1 MGMANCP
8 AGIQGTCGLN
18 PAAPA
23 TPGLAT
29 ANKTFNRV
37 TFMGGNQVINGLNVR
52 IFGFAEGGMGGGGGG
67 GGGGMGVQ
75 RFPAPL
81 IRVNQGDIVHTVLN
95 VMMGIHTVHHHG
107 IEPTTHE
114 DGVGHYSFD
123 VQGQYTYQWKAS
135 QAGTYF
141 YHCHVNTVLHVEM
154 GMYGALIVDPPTGP
168 GTAFVGGPAYNVEAI
183 WAVDDIDLSWHCKP
197 WDAGLCGG
205 DAGFNNFN
213 PTVFCINGIGADLTQ
228 TDPTVAISMTKG
240 QTTLLRYIAAA
251 YVPQR
256 VTFDPGLGP
265 IKIIAEDGRPYS
277 TAVTL
282 AAGSSVLL
290 TAAERYEFLFTPTT
304 SGTFPINVKFYNY
317 RAANGQLAQ
326 IGSIGSVVKVA

>member
-1 MGMANCP
+1 MGMGMANCP
-8 AGIQGTCGLN
+8 AGVQGNCGLN

-23 TPGLAT
+23 TPGLVA
-29 ANKTFNRV
+29 ANKTFNRA
-37 TFMGGNQVINGLNVR
+37 TFMGANQVINGNNVN
-52 IFGFAEGGMGGGGGG
+52 IFGFTDGNMGGMAP
-67 GGGGMGVQ
+67 Q

-95 VMMGIHTVHHHG
+95 VMMGMHTVHHHG
-107 IEPTTHE
+107 IEPTTFN

-123 VQGQYTYQWKAS
+123 VQGQYTYQWKAY

-168 GTAFVGGPAYNVEAI
+168 GTAFAGGPAYNVEAV
-183 WAVDDIDLSWHCKP
+183 WAVDDIDNTWHCKP
-197 WDAGLCGG
+197 WDAALCGG

-213 PTVFCINGIGADLTQ
+213 PTIFCINGLGADLTQ
-228 TDPTVAISMTKG
+228 TDPSVAISMTKG

-256 VTFDPGLGP
+256 VTFDAGLGP
-265 IKIIAEDGRPYS
+265 ITIIAEDGRPYA

-282 AAGSSVLL
+282 AAGSSVLM
-290 TAAERYEFLFTPTT
+290 TAAERYEFMFTPTT
-304 SGTFPINVKFYNY
+304 SGTFPISVKFYNY
-317 RAANGQLAQ
+317 RAANGSLAQ